1 MDLVTDY
8 ELIKELRGQKGLS
21 QSEFSKEVGIKL
33 GTIKSLE
40 TGRIE
45 LNEENAEILSVF
57 FDVKISDFY
66 IAPKVE
72 TKVIT
77 VAINKGG
84 AGKSTVSSNL
94 GYVLAEMG
102 KKILLIDSDSQMN
115 LSRSYGFLES
125 NPDRNFFKA
134 FEGEDDIRNH
144 ISKTEYKNIDM
155 VLSSI
160 QLASIEKIMNS
171 MSYRERRMET
181 IIKNL
186 IDEGIYDYIIIDTN
200 PSLGMLNTS
209 ILHASD
215 EVLIPLE
222 PSQFGIEGLDM
233 FIEHYEQIKKYQPK
247 LNILGILLNKVETNT
262 IIGQDAYEVLNA
274 VYPELLLKTKISK
287 DTTIQKAQWNHTPL
301 LAYVPNSNSRS
312 DFIKLGKEVLKIV
325 KNR

>member
-21 QSEFSKEVGIKL
+21 QSEFSKEVGIRL

-66 IAPKVE
+66 TAPKVE

-125 NPDRNFFKA
+125 NPDKNFFKA

-144 ISKTEYKNIDM
+144 ISKTEYENIDM

-233 FIEHYEQIKKYQPK
+233 FIEHYEQIKRYQPN

-262 IIGQDAYEVLNA
+262 IIGQDVYEVLNA
-274 VYPELLLKTKISK
+274 VYPELLMETKISK
-287 DTTIQKAQWNHTPL
+287 DTTIQRAQWNHTPL
-301 LAYVPNSNSRS
+301 LAYVPNSNSRR
-312 DFIKLGKEVLKIV
+312 DFIKLGKEVIKIV